1 MLCFTLVTKA
11 SDKCNQNGAM
21 LYYLKGFHVQVT
33 TKRFEVLFSCMQ
45 ERSSSP
51 RDSLFKI
58 SSSDCHSCFSSFK
71 VLKHDTIKIW
81 DFQVIKEKSSWFWS
95 FSIFY
100 LKLTTPRIICPIK
113 SYLPIFLTLRNWWYD
128 RIIWYTQSEENI
140 LEGAL
145 LQKLPDRDWLWNWQ
159 ETDIDLFHATGLF
172 LHPLNLSENLWYSDA
187 SWGWRNK
194 VVVWNGLIMYCFF
207 GTWSSLFN
215 WPCWTWHEQCKK
227 PSPNFVPKYFPMIS
241 RGMEVNSFE
250 SL

>member
-1 MLCFTLVTKA
+1 MFKWLLNVLKSCSLACKRGHLHQEIHCSKFPLVTA
-11 SDKCNQNGAM
+11 TPV
-21 LYYLKGFHVQVT
+21 FHPS
-33 TKRFEVLFSCMQ
+33 K
-45 ERSSSP
+45 
-51 RDSLFKI
+51 
-58 SSSDCHSCFSSFK
+58 FSSTILLKSETFK
-71 VLKHDTIKIW
+71 LSKK
-81 DFQVIKEKSSWFWS
+81 KSSWFWS

-113 SYLPIFLTLRNWWYD
+113 SYLPTFLTLRNWWYD
-128 RIIWYTQSEENI
+128 RIIWYTQSEKNI

-145 LQKLPDRDWLWNWQ
+145 LQKLPDGDWLRNWQ

-215 WPCWTWHEQCKK
+215 WPC
-227 PSPNFVPKYFPMIS
+227 
-241 RGMEVNSFE
+241 
-250 SL
+250 